1 MTENDALTQEFC
13 TILGLSDKFGALVQ
27 CGSRFLLETTTG
39 DSLVETT
46 TGDELIE
53 A

>member
-1 MTENDALTQEFC
+1 MPL
-13 TILGLSDKFGALVQ
+13 ALVL
-27 CGSRFLLETTTG
+27 GGFASDVSGYGAVKALLLETTTG